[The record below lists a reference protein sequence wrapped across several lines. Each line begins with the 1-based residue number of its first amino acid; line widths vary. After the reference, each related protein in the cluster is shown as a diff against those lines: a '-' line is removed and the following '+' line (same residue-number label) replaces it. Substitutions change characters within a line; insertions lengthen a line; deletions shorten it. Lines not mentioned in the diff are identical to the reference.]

1 MGSFLDKLRRSADTM
16 NFIERQKALQL
27 VVREVLIDDENN
39 RVMSSIPLARSNMPI
54 GPMSDTTMPGYSL
67 HKGRHIPGTQ

>member
-1 MGSFLDKLRRSADTM
+1 M

-54 GPMSDTTMPGYSL
+54 GPMADTTMPGYSL
-67 HKGRHIPGTQ
+67 HKGRLIPGTQ